1 MTSHTKLIVGT
12 VAVAALAAAGAGFA
26 AVALTSSSHANQS
39 ATTPFGQGI
48 YGSGLGGGRLGG
60 RGLGGGLGPGDG
72 DFGNGLGRRG
82 FFGGTSA
89 AAAYLG
95 LSASALQ
102 TQLQSG
108 KTLADVAKAQGKTVA
123 GLVAA
128 MVASQ
133 KKRLQSAVANGML
146 TEAQAQQIESQM
158 AQRLKDFVNGVR
170 PQFGG
175 GGFGG
180 GGLGNA
186 NGASSG
192 GLGNGNTGNG
202 AGTGSFGSG

>member
-1 MTSHTKLIVGT
+1 MTSHTKLVVGT

-26 AVALTSSSHANQS
+26 AVALTSSSHASQA

-72 DFGNGLGRRG
+72 DFGDGLGRRG

-102 TQLQSG
+102 TQLQNG

-133 KKRLQSAVANGML
+133 KKRLETAVANGML

-158 AQRLKDFVNGVR
+158 AQRLEDFVNGVR

-175 GGFGG
+175 GGGFD
-180 GGLGNA
+180 
-186 NGASSG
+186 G
-192 GLGNGNTGNG
+192 GLGNGNGNG
-202 AGTGSFGSG
+202 GSSAGTGSFGSG